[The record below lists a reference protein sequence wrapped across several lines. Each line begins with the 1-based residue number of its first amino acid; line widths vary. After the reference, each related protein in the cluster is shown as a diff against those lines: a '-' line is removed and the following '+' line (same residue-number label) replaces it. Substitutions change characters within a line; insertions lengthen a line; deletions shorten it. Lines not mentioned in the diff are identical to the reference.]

1 MRKKFEQQ
9 LSLGVIPIG
18 EVNINQ
24 KNRHQLAP
32 VLVALQYIF
41 TTPELSEKVFKILEG
56 KILSGKKKTGRLGLS
71 LWEILVLSSVRLSLG
86 IDYDFLL
93 DQANDHETLRGIM
106 GVGKSDFT
114 AGKEYK
120 IQTIKDNVAL
130 LDEETIRQ
138 INEMV
143 VDAGHQLI
151 KKKENED
158 IELRIKMDSYVLES
172 NIHFPTDLNLLW
184 DSGRKCYD
192 CIDYYFSKN
201 IVLSGWR
208 KHQANRN
215 KFRTAYRRVS
225 EIHRLKGKNYDERL
239 KVSTKKYLAR
249 ASTLSQKVHRSIKE
263 LYTLLAAGKLSLMQT
278 LRIELLKYYLE
289 MLDKHI
295 DLVERRILQGEKI
308 PHKEKVFSI
317 FEPHTEW
324 INKGKLHKKP
334 ELGHNVAVAT
344 DQYQFIVDYEVM
356 VQQSDPEMGMLLGL
370 RMIEHFRGLHKIYS
384 ISFDRGFYS
393 SLLKNT
399 LSKEVGKVIMP
410 KRGKKSEKQKE
421 EESEECFVKLRKEH
435 SAVESNINQL
445 EHNGLDRC
453 PDQGIEGFKKYVG
466 LGVLAYNLH
475 HLGKLLIKQR
485 QQAEIKKMKRQ
496 QRLKQTG

>member
-18 EVNINQ
+18 EVSINQ

-41 TTPELSEKVFKILEG
+41 TTPELSEQVFEILED

-93 DQANDHETLRGIM
+93 DQANNHESLRGIM
-106 GVGKSDFT
+106 GVGKSDYT
-114 AGKEYK
+114 TSKEYK
-120 IQTIKDNVAL
+120 IQTIKDNVGL

-138 INEMV
+138 INVMV
-143 VDAGHQLI
+143 VEAGHQLI
-151 KKKENED
+151 KKNEN
-158 IELRIKMDSYVLES
+158 IELRIKVDSYVVETD
-172 NIHFPTDLNLLW
+172 IHFPTDLNLLW

-208 KHQANRN
+208 KHRYNRN
-215 KFRTAYRRVS
+215 QFRVDYRRAS
-225 EIHRLKGKNYDERL
+225 EIHRLKGQYYDERL
-239 KVSTKKYLAR
+239 KVATNLYLES
-249 ASTLSQKVHRSIKE
+249 ASTLSQKVHQSILE
-263 LYTLLAAGKLSLMQT
+263 LYVLLAAGKLSLMQI
-278 LRIELLKYYLE
+278 LRIEVLKYYLE

-295 DLVERRILQGEKI
+295 DLVQRRILEGEKI
-308 PHKEKVFSI
+308 PHKEKIFSI

-324 INKGKLHKKP
+324 LTKGKLHKQP
-334 ELGHNVAVAT
+334 ELGHNVSVAT

-356 VQQSDPEMGMLLGL
+356 VHQSDPEMGMLLGL
-370 RMIEHFRGLHKIYS
+370 RLIECFKNSYKIYS

-393 SLLKNT
+393 SLLKKV
-399 LSKEVGKVIMP
+399 LSKEIEKVIMP

-421 EESEECFVKLRKEH
+421 EESDEQFIKLRKEH

-453 PDQGIEGFKKYVG
+453 PDQGIDGFKKYVG